1 MDSMFTQSRRTPRNL
16 GVRYSVSQ
24 RGFPGGPWT
33 VVERPDSYGA
43 YAPTQTTTSH
53 RTGRTARQLTAPTS
67 LEDIV
72 DAATSQE
79 SLFSALKE
87 QKRDQDYPGG
97 VDRGHEFSTET
108 QTLYCSHSSVD
119 LYNAVNGPG
128 TGTLRYQGPL
138 VWVPPTSVLGLN
150 YFDSVPAVNTG
161 FYGPKAVSQTRPSQ
175 SQADLAVGLAEVWRE
190 GFPAGLQQNVEDF
203 SDRASVARLAGSK
216 HLETQFG
223 WLPLLADIQKTY
235 HATRRARELLEQYE
249 RDAGKAIRRK
259 MTFPTTVSEESAQ
272 TTGDMS
278 IIPLGNVL
286 TNSMIVGG
294 TGSGFPVTESVRRQ
308 QSVSFSGAYSYHLS
322 ASNPIFV
329 EKLKRAEQE
338 FNYLYGVR
346 ITPEVLWNLA
356 PWSWLSDWK
365 MNLGDNIANDVH
377 LGSDGLVMRY
387 GYLMCETI
395 VDHTYTLFGPVF
407 KNGTT
412 GPYSLQFTTV
422 RKQRVR
428 ATPFGFG
435 LNPSSFSLKQWSILG
450 ALGIT
455 KGPTSLW

>member
-1 MDSMFTQSRRTPRNL
+1 MDSMFTQSRRTPRNMN
-16 GVRYSVSQ
+16 VRYSVSS
-24 RGFPGGPWT
+24 RPFVGAPWT
-33 VVERPDSYGA
+33 VVDRPDSYGA
-43 YAPTQTTTSH
+43 YAPSQTTTSH
-53 RTGRTARQLTAPTS
+53 RTGRTARQLNAPLS
-67 LEDIV
+67 LEDVV

-79 SLFSALKE
+79 ALFSVLKE
-87 QKRDQDYPGG
+87 QNRNQDYPGG

-108 QTLYCSHSSVD
+108 QTLYCSHPSVD
-119 LYNAVNGPG
+119 VNNAGSGPG
-128 TGTLRYQGPL
+128 AGTLRYRGPL
-138 VWVPPTSVLGLN
+138 VWVPPTSMFGLN
-150 YFDSVPAVNTG
+150 YFDAAPNIDIG

-190 GFPAGLQQNVEDF
+190 GFPAGLQQNVQDF

-223 WLPLLADIQKTY
+223 WLPLLADLQKTY
-235 HATRRARELLEQYE
+235 HATRNARALLEQYE
-249 RDAGKAIRRK
+249 KDAGKSIRRK
-259 MTFPTTVSEESAQ
+259 MTFPTTVSEDLRT

-294 TGSGFPVTESVRRQ
+294 TGSGFPVTETIRRQ
-308 QSVSFSGAYSYHLS
+308 QTVKFSGAYSYHLS
-322 ASNPIFV
+322 ADNPLFI
-329 EKLKRAEQE
+329 ERLKRAEQE
-338 FNYLYGVR
+338 FNYLYGAR

-365 MNLGDNIANDVH
+365 LNLGDNIANAVH

-395 VDHTYTLFGPVF
+395 IDHTFTLSGPVF
-407 KNGTT
+407 KSGTT

-435 LNPSSFSLKQWSILG
+435 LNPSSFNLKQWSILG

-455 KGPTSLW
+455 KAPTTLW